1 MSDSLVSVRIAI
13 YSSALQNY
21 LSKFTKYEQ
30 KTINIIS
37 VGL

>member
-1 MSDSLVSVRIAI
+1 MSDSLVSVRIAV
-13 YSSALQNY
+13 YRPALQNY